1 LPAALVEIHKQLA
14 AVTTVAEAVTPPVED
29 VGRGVLEQIARTW
42 YEPRWRNAVES
53 LWKPMPA
60 GVTVVD
66 VLSNIDPELARLT
79 PPDETTF
86 GEYL

>member
-1 LPAALVEIHKQLA
+1 M
-14 AVTTVAEAVTPPVED
+14 PPSED

-42 YEPRWRNAVES
+42 FAPRWRNAVES

-66 VLSNIDPELARLT
+66 ALCNIDPELVRLT
-79 PPDETTF
+79 PPNELTY
-86 GEYL
+86 GEYLYVARELLVSAGHLKASTLAS